1 MIDNGGRGKRPGKD
15 NIWLSLILMC
25 GASALIGTG
34 GYYGYRYYCESVNDG
49 FLKGTCVDGEDVY
62 GMTTGEA

>member
-25 GASALIGTG
+25 GASALIG
-34 GYYGYRYYCESVNDG
+34 RAS
-49 FLKGTCVDGEDVY
+49 
-62 GMTTGEA
+62 TTGS